1 MEDVISLAQE
11 VKVGLFHV
19 WIGSLAEINWV
30 RAVFLRLAARELAA
44 FILGFGLCLVLWINF
59 FPFCSLFEGSFWVW
73 VCGKGSRR
81 RALGCF
87 PLHNCCVFPI
97 PPTLLPEGRNLKTWI
112 WLILWIKNVKTGEV
126 LMEFC
131 FFNIILFLACLL
143 QRKAIQFQ

>member
-1 MEDVISLAQE
+1 MEDVIGLAQE

-44 FILGFGLCLVLWINF
+44 FVLGFGLCLVLWINF
-59 FPFCSLFEGSFWVW
+59 FSSFVPFLKAVSGSGCV
-73 VCGKGSRR
+73 GSCR
-81 RALGCF
+81 RALVCLL
-87 PLHNCCVFPI
+87 LHNCCVFPI